1 MGGWVGR
8 EEQDAYSGES
18 FVNVRDVFYSRVR
31 DGRGIGPK
39 TVPTRECQM
48 YRVEGEGG
56 REGGQQEE
64 DRVFISTA
72 LTFTGVPYGEYFYV
86 QTRWVI
92 TRVGVE
98 GKRCRLQI
106 GLEVVFR
113 QTVFLK
119 AAIQAATIA
128 ETKKTLQDWLARAKA
143 RMMVMKKEAAV
154 AGVVRPL
161 TGGTE
166 GGQVAG
172 GGQEGAVPGLEGPVE
187 STGGK
192 GEVTMANGATG
203 AGDMVVPHLSEEQQ
217 KQHRGGTEGKCATC
231 VFCRLSSSSSL
242 SSTLFLI
249 VPAVLLLLILFVML
263 LLLMRVERLT
273 LQVQSLQEEIGGVL
287 EAARVI

>member
-1 MGGWVGR
+1 
-8 EEQDAYSGES
+8 
-18 FVNVRDVFYSRVR
+18 VR

-56 REGGQQEE
+56 REGGEE

-92 TRVGVE
+92 TRLGVE

-119 AAIQAATIA
+119 AAIHAATIA

-143 RMMVMKKEAAV
+143 RMVVMKKEAAV

-161 TGGTE
+161 AGGTE
-166 GGQVAG
+166 GGQVG
-172 GGQEGAVPGLEGPVE
+172 GEGQEGALPGLEGAGE
-187 STGGK
+187 SMGGK
-192 GEVTMANGATG
+192 GEETMVNGATG
-203 AGDMVVPHLSEEQQ
+203 AGDMVVPHQPEEEEQQ
-217 KQHRGGTEGKCATC
+217 QHHGGTDGKCATC
-231 VFCRLSSSSSL
+231 VLCRLRSSSSL
-242 SSTLFLI
+242 SSTLLLI
-249 VPAVLLLLILFVML
+249 LPALLLLLILFVMV
-263 LLLMRVERLT
+263 LLLMRMERLT
-273 LQVQSLQEEIGGVL
+273 LQVQSLQEGIGGAL
-287 EAARVI
+287 GAARATQQGIIE